1 MNLAR
6 KELLRLAR
14 TGAEDGY
21 DNSFHA
27 QLTTGKFLLAEMAQ
41 VAKDAKAALENQKP
55 ENNDRRTVR

>member
-1 MNLAR
+1 MNLPR

-27 QLTTGKFLLAEMAQ
+27 QITSNKFFLAEMQQ
-41 VAKDAKAALENQKP
+41 VAAEAKAALENQKP
-55 ENNDRRTVR
+55 EYNDRRTVR